1 MLLVE
6 QNAAAALGLAD
17 HAYLIE
23 TGEIV
28 MSGPAHDIGR
38 DENVRRAYLGY

>member
-1 MLLVE
+1 VE
-6 QNAAAALGLAD
+6 QNAIAALDLAD

-28 MSGPAHDIGR
+28 MQGPAQDIGR

>member
-1 MLLVE
+1 MLVVE
-6 QNAAAALGLAD
+6 QNASLALGIAD

-28 MSGPAHDIGR
+28 MAGETQTIR
-38 DENVRRAYLGY
+38 DDEGVRAAYLGY